1 MNTSRQRLWGVWA
14 GGTTALVACALL
26 VNFLGLRLAGRPFSP
41 LYASQWAFDW
51 FLWGLAAPGIV
62 WLARRFPVDRQHWA
76 PGVARQ
82 LLLGTLVA
90 LAQLFVFT
98 VGTRYVLTGDVESQS
113 QTLAAAYGY
122 TLSIWFPYALLI
134 YAVIAVATH
143 VVDAYRR
150 EGAQRLEAAELR
162 EQLGLAQLGA
172 LRMQLH
178 PHFLFNTLNTVSVLL
193 NEGRTEEAD
202 RMVVSLGD
210 LLGRSLDTLRQHE
223 IPLSEELE
231 FARAYLG
238 IERQRFSHRLTIE
251 IEADDDAAG
260 AYVPSMILQ
269 PLVENAMRHG
279 IERDS
284 SAGRIRIEA
293 RRANGAVRL
302 AVRDDGP
309 GLGAG
314 KVSNGRGLGL
324 RNTIRRLERLYG
336 DAASLRIGAA
346 AGRGTLVT
354 VTLPYHARPLLDEDD
369 GRDTEQ

>member
-1 MNTSRQRLWGVWA
+1 MSRGRRRRWA
-14 GGTTALVACALL
+14 AWVGGTAALVACALL

-41 LYASQWAFDW
+41 LYATQWAFDW
-51 FLWGLAAPGIV
+51 LLWGLAAPGIV
-62 WLARRFPVDRQHWA
+62 WLARRFPIDRQRWA
-76 PGVARQ
+76 PGLARQ

-90 LAQLFVFT
+90 LVQLFLFT
-98 VGTRYVLTGDVESQS
+98 LGTRYLLTGDVESQLP
-113 QTLAAAYGY
+113 TLAAAYGY
-122 TLSIWFPYALLI
+122 TLSVWFPYALLI
-134 YAVIAVATH
+134 YAVIVGATH

-150 EGAQRLEAAELR
+150 EGAQKIEAAELR

-202 RMVVSLGD
+202 RMVVSLGE

-231 FARAYLG
+231 FARAYLR
-238 IERQRFSHRLTIE
+238 IERQRFSHRLQVE
-251 IEADDDAAG
+251 IEADENAVG

-284 SAGRIRIEA
+284 AAGRIRIEA
-293 RRANGAVRL
+293 RRASGDVRL
-302 AVRDDGP
+302 VVRDDGP
-309 GLGAG
+309 GLGG
-314 KVSNGRGLGL
+314 KRAANGRGLGL
-324 RNTIRRLERLYG
+324 RNTVRRLETLYG

-346 AGRGTLVT
+346 PDRGTLVT
-354 VTLPYHARPLLDEDD
+354 VTLPYHVRPVLDDD
-369 GRDTEQ
+369 GANTGDR